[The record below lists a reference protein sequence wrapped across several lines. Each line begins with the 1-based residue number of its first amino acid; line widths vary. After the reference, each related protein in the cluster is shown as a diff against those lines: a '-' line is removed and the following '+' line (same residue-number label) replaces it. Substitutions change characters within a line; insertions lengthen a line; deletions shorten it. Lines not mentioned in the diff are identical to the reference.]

1 MKPLTG
7 FGLVLTSLMFT
18 IACSQTISS
27 QPTDSPG
34 IATGAARVEPAGQ
47 APTASGA
54 TAGIL
59 PAGARSDV
67 RGNGVTP
74 APSISPTADA
84 GQVTA
89 ATSVQP
95 TSPQAVLA
103 DLYNRQAEL
112 GICPDGFDAEAS
124 PNGSFVYPVGDNQ
137 YLVQM
142 MCFMAAYQGSY
153 EYLIYT
159 KTADGPQVKALKLAR
174 FQTDEHG
181 QLSRLEEQQVGGL
194 PEYEPGKQ
202 QLTMFT
208 KFSGMGTCGSLAT
221 YQLQG
226 DQFQLVEYR
235 AKFDCDETVVDPS
248 QYPQVFP

>member
-1 MKPLTG
+1 M
-7 FGLVLTSLMFT
+7 
-18 IACSQTISS
+18 
-27 QPTDSPG
+27 
-34 IATGAARVEPAGQ
+34 
-47 APTASGA
+47 
-54 TAGIL
+54 
-59 PAGARSDV
+59 
-67 RGNGVTP
+67 
-74 APSISPTADA
+74 
-84 GQVTA
+84 
-89 ATSVQP
+89 
-95 TSPQAVLA
+95 SPQAVLA
-103 DLYNRQAEL
+103 DLYDRQGEL
-112 GICPDGFDAEAS
+112 GICSDGFDAEAS
-124 PNGSFVYPVGDNQ
+124 PNGSIVYPVGDNQ

-174 FQTDEHG
+174 FQPDENG

-202 QLTMFT
+202 QLTMLT

-235 AKFDCDETVVDPS
+235 AKFDCDETVIDPS
-248 QYPQVFP
+248 QYPKIFP